1 MQVEWLPDAIQ
12 DLQRLRE
19 FLRPKN
25 PAAAKSAANK
35 IIKAASSLKVYPGVG
50 KPVEDLPGYYDVV
63 IKFGFRNYVMRYHIL
78 EEIIFI
84 VALRHGR
91 EAGFAVEE

>member
-1 MQVEWLPDAIQ
+1 MQVEWLPGAIR

-25 PAAAKSAANK
+25 PGVAISAANK
-35 IIKAASSLKVYPGVG
+35 MIKAASSLKDYPGVG

-63 IKFGFRNYVMRYHIL
+63 MKFGFRNYVMRYHIL
-78 EEIIFI
+78 EDMIFI

-91 EAGFAVEE
+91 EAGFVDEE

>member
-1 MQVEWLPDAIQ
+1 MQVEWLPGAIR
-12 DLQRLRE
+12 DLHRLRE

-25 PAAAKSAANK
+25 PGAAKSAADK
-35 IIKAASSLKVYPGVG
+35 MVKAASSLKDYPAIG

-63 IKFGFRNYVMRYHIL
+63 LNFGFRNYVMRYHIF

-91 EAGFAVEE
+91 EAGFVDEE